1 MFQYENV
8 NINYKYFNNNSDK
21 TLVFLHGWGQNI
33 LMMEPL
39 ANPFKKKKNILLVDL
54 PGFGDSEEP
63 NTIWALNDYAK
74 MLNSLINQ
82 LNIQNIVL
90 IGHSFGGKIAII
102 YASLYNVQKLILLAS
117 PYKASTKKVSF
128 KVKILKKLAKISFIR
143 PIVDKIKRRLGSTD
157 YQNATPM
164 MRNILVK
171 HVNTSIKDNLTKIN
185 CPTLIIWGTKDEA
198 VDITNAYEIKELIAD
213 SAVIVYKNCTHYAY
227 LEDLGKTIRII
238 NSFIS

>member
-63 NTIWALNDYAK
+63 NTIWSLNDYAK

-117 PYKASTKKVSF
+117 PYKASTKKVSL

-143 PIVDKIKRRLGSTD
+143 PIVDKIKKRLGSTD

-213 SAVIVYKNCTHYAY
+213 SAVIVYENCTHYAY